1 MPKWRITTLILVI
14 ASQVFAGDSYLQQ
27 GAQHLAAGNY
37 QKAISSYKQVIKE
50 HPDSAEAYRG
60 LGIAYYRL
68 GFKDSYTDP
77 EMVSMSL
84 DVLERS
90 NSLQQDA
97 DVLLILGAI
106 YLYFDNKTQAVKK
119 YETLLNVDPNKAS
132 SLGADIERYKTPLNL
147 KLGKETTEVIHRGY
161 VEEENDAVNKKTVA
175 RCPPGYFE
183 NSVAKKCEMTEETK
197 ADVIRQRMQ
206 YFQSQV
212 QEIEEESWRR
222 KMEQKVDDLER
233 QKRWR

>member
-1 MPKWRITTLILVI
+1 MSRWWITTSILVL
-14 ASQVFAGDSYLQQ
+14 ASQLFAAENYLQQ

-68 GFKDSYTDP
+68 GFRDSYTDP

-84 DVLERS
+84 EVLERS

-97 DVLLILGAI
+97 DILLILGEI
-106 YLYFDNKTQAVKK
+106 YLYLDNKKQAVKR
-119 YETLLNVDPNKAS
+119 YETLLNLEPNKAS
-132 SLGADIERYKTPLNL
+132 LLGTDIERYKTPLNS
-147 KLGKETTEVIHRGY
+147 KLVKETTEVIHKGY
-161 VEEENDAVNKKTVA
+161 VEEENDAKNKKTVA

-183 NSVAKKCEMTEETK
+183 NSVVKKCEMTEETK
-197 ADVIRQRMQ
+197 ADVIRQRME
-206 YFQSQV
+206 YFQSRV
-212 QEIEEESWRR
+212 REIEEESWRR
-222 KMEQKVDDLER
+222 RMEQKVGDLER
-233 QKRWR
+233 EKRWR